1 MNVVLLCGSPRAK
14 KSNSAYLLE
23 QLSHRMGGSLRVET
37 RQAAAT
43 ASGVNERTAELVAAS
58 DALVVALPLYAD
70 AIPSAL
76 YEVLDQIRARVLE
89 TGSTPTVY
97 LIVNSG
103 FYEARQNELAI
114 EMLWNWCDACGMRR
128 GRALAAGAG
137 EMSHAAPMGTGPLK
151 NLGRAL
157 DELARAIE
165 RRESG
170 ETMFVEPN
178 FPRMLYRMAGHRSW
192 NAQAK
197 KNGLKPRDL
206 LRAE

>member
-23 QLSHRMGGSLRVET
+23 QLSDRMGGSLRVET

-76 YEVLDQIRARVLE
+76 YEVLGQIRARVLE

-103 FYEARQNELAI
+103 FYEA
-114 EMLWNWCDACGMRR
+114 
-128 GRALAAGAG
+128 
-137 EMSHAAPMGTGPLK
+137 T
-151 NLGRAL
+151 
-157 DELARAIE
+157 E
-165 RRESG
+165 R
-170 ETMFVEPN
+170 
-178 FPRMLYRMAGHRSW
+178 AGHRD
-192 NAQAK
+192 AVE
-197 KNGLKPRDL
+197 LV
-206 LRAE
+206 